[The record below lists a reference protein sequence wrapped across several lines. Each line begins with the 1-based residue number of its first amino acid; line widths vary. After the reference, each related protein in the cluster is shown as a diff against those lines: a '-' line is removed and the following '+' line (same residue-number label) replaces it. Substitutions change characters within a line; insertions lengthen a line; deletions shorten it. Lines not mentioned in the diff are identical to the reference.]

1 MTQLREFGRRLE
13 KALAWLEESGIRR
26 STYAPPMFRLL
37 WKAGVRIPPPH
48 MNGFVV
54 NAFVMGGFFATA
66 WGLIMWLT
74 LWSWQGKPFVAVV
87 ATSLSAGALFGLIM
101 AAYLV
106 AQARHYQ
113 VPRWLTFTAD

>member
-1 MTQLREFGRRLE
+1 
-13 KALAWLEESGIRR
+13 
-26 STYAPPMFRLL
+26 
-37 WKAGVRIPPPH
+37 
-48 MNGFVV
+48 
-54 NAFVMGGFFATA
+54 
-66 WGLIMWLT
+66 MWLA

>member
-1 MTQLREFGRRLE
+1 MTQLREFDGRLE

-66 WGLIMWLT
+66 WG
-74 LWSWQGKPFVAVV
+74 P
-87 ATSLSAGALFGLIM
+87 
-101 AAYLV
+101 
-106 AQARHYQ
+106 
-113 VPRWLTFTAD
+113 TACWA